1 VYDAFSSFFG
11 GLTIP
16 CLRKS
21 TSLGNTVRTDTS
33 KMLLQ
38 LLNSQAVTGVRGSMD
53 WASKIDDRLVGQDFV
68 TGRNT
73 TESVVIHD
81 SEFCGKTRG
90 VGSTSTVVDTTEV
103 IL

>member
-1 VYDAFSSFFG
+1 MLEKVNFARKYGQNRYFKDAAA
-11 GLTIP
+11 I
-16 CLRKS
+16 
-21 TSLGNTVRTDTS
+21 
-33 KMLLQ
+33 
-38 LLNSQAVTGVRGSMD
+38 LNSQAVTGVRGSMD
-53 WASKIDDRLVGQDFV
+53 WASKIADRLVGQDFV

-90 VGSTSTVVDTTEV
+90 VGSTSTVVDITEV